1 MENKKTAMGDLS
13 LERVKTAA
21 KKRFNKD
28 ITDEQAKAWLDA
40 NGSKELSDEE
50 LDSVAGGCG
59 WFSGW
64 FKPKHDRQIC
74 PECGG
79 KNLKQTREGNFW
91 NNMCEDCGWHEGGV
105 DY

>member
-1 MENKKTAMGDLS
+1 MENKKTTMGDLS
-13 LERVKTAA
+13 LEQVKAEA

-40 NGSKELSDEE
+40 HGSKELSEEE

-59 WFSGW
+59 LFDH
-64 FKPKHDRQIC
+64 KHTRDVCPK
-74 PECGG
+74 CGS
-79 KNLKQTREGNFW
+79 KNLEHTTEGNFW

-105 DY
+105 D